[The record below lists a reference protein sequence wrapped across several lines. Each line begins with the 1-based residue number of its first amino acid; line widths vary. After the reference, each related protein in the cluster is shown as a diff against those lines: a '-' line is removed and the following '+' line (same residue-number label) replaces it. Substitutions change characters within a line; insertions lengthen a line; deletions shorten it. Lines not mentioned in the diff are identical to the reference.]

1 MKTPTIIFLLTIDSA
16 HHLLEI
22 APDGGETD
30 SPAAS
35 AGGDH
40 YCAVTGP
47 QLITDAG
54 QAVVTPPLVNTSR
67 LIIIITMIIITIS
80 IMIVIITWTSTMPT
94 TGL

>member
-1 MKTPTIIFLLTIDSA
+1 MKTPTVIFLLTIDSA

-22 APDGGETD
+22 APNGGETD

-54 QAVVTPPLVNTSR
+54 QAVVTPPLVNTSS
-67 LIIIITMIIITIS
+67 LIIIIIIITI
-80 IMIVIITWTSTMPT
+80 IIVIITWTSTMPT

>member
-30 SPAAS
+30 GPAAS

-40 YCAVTGP
+40 HCAVTGP

-67 LIIIITMIIITIS
+67 LIIIIIMIIMITII
-80 IMIVIITWTSTMPT
+80 IMITWTSTMPT